1 MSIKVKKVVIFTDGA
16 CSGNPGPGGWGA
28 VIYKDE
34 TKYELS
40 GYSSETTNN
49 RMEIV
54 AAIKALESLK
64 EKCSVSLNTDSNYLK
79 LGITTW
85 ILNWKRDNW
94 KGQNKKIIKNV
105 DLWKKLDEL
114 NSRHNVTW
122 NWVKAH
128 AGNPDNEKA
137 DSLATTAIIKKGL
150 IN

>member
-85 ILNWKRDNW
+85 ILNWKRNYTY
-94 KGQNKKIIKNV
+94 KKLIAEMKEKLNESKNKKGT
-105 DLWKKLDEL
+105 
-114 NSRHNVTW
+114 S
-122 NWVKAH
+122 
-128 AGNPDNEKA
+128 
-137 DSLATTAIIKKGL
+137 
-150 IN
+150 